1 MKASKIIILNML
13 LLWPLLAI
21 SQQFWL
27 LTNEFWGGSK
37 TGITLVDDSVLYVST
52 TTGVLKSTD
61 DGTHFEQVLS
71 AFAVHTV
78 FASSSGTVFA
88 GGTGKIY
95 FSENWGATWDSV
107 SLNSVYPV
115 KQIIE
120 NKYGILFAI
129 TGVENEGDGV
139 FCSEDNGKTW
149 EDRNNGLGILKG
161 CERIAVD
168 KNGRLYLAISDK
180 GSTGKGGLFISET
193 YGLLWEKV
201 TVKMDSFYAP
211 FKITSTTGLSI
222 SPDDRLY
229 LSFYGVAYN
238 YLVQLNISKSID
250 DITLNSSWRA
260 LHVDRTVTWWTDRP
274 LNNIHFSQNGDWYSS
289 YYQLAY
295 IGATYFSETGG
306 NFWNRVDYGLGISED
321 GWRHPQQF
329 VEKKSGRIF
338 MVQYLD
344 ERIYTTDKSLVTSA
358 KPPVHNSPPIQV
370 FPNPVKVGGKLT
382 VQVPESGDS
391 AHISIYDLTGK
402 ILASK
407 PISDSFNEI
416 KVPEKPGMY
425 IVAAQYQGAVKTE
438 KILVY

>member
-1 MKASKIIILNML
+1 MKASRIIILNML
-13 LLWPLLAI
+13 LLWPLLVV

-27 LTNEFWGGSK
+27 LTTEFWGGPK

-61 DGTHFEQVLS
+61 DGNHFEQVLS
-71 AFAVHTV
+71 ASSVHTV

-95 FSENWGATWDSV
+95 FSEDSGITWDSV
-107 SLNSVYPV
+107 AINSVYPV

-120 NKYGILFAI
+120 NKYETLFAI
-129 TGVENEGDGV
+129 TGVEDEGDGV
-139 FCSEDNGKTW
+139 FCSEDDGKTW
-149 EDRNNGLGILKG
+149 ESRNNGLGYLKG

-168 KNGRLYLAISDK
+168 KNGRLYLAISDM
-180 GSTGKGGLFISET
+180 GPTGNGGLFISET
-193 YGLLWEKV
+193 FGLLWEKISI
-201 TVKMDSFYAP
+201 KMDSFSAP
-211 FKITSTTGLSI
+211 VKIKQPTGLSV
-222 SPDDRLY
+222 SPNDSLY
-229 LSFYGVAYN
+229 LSFYGVAPN
-238 YLVQLNISKSID
+238 FMVQLNLCVSID
-250 DITLNSSWRA
+250 DIKAPNSWKA
-260 LHVDRTVTWWTDRP
+260 MHVQKNTSWWTDRP

-306 NFWNRVDYGLGISED
+306 NFWNRVDYGLGSSED

-329 VEKKSGRIF
+329 VEKSSGRIF
-338 MVQYLD
+338 MIQYLD

-370 FPNPVKVGGKLT
+370 FPNPVRAGGKLT
-382 VQVPESGDS
+382 VQVPESDVS
-391 AHISIYDLTGK
+391 AEISIYDLTGK
-402 ILASK
+402 ILVSR
-407 PISDSFNEI
+407 PNSESFNEI

-425 IVAAQYQGAVKTE
+425 IVAAKYQDAVQTE

>member
-1 MKASKIIILNML
+1 MKASRIIILNML
-13 LLWPLLAI
+13 LLWPLLVV

-27 LTNEFWGGSK
+27 LNTEFWGGPK

-61 DGTHFEQVLS
+61 DGNHFEQVLS
-71 AFAVHTV
+71 ASSVHTV

-95 FSENWGATWDSV
+95 FSEDVGATWDSV
-107 SLNSVYPV
+107 SLNSEYPV

-120 NKYGILFAI
+120 NKYETLFAI
-129 TGVENEGDGV
+129 TGVEDEGDGV
-139 FCSEDNGKTW
+139 FYSGNNGKTW
-149 EDRNNGLGILKG
+149 EPRNNGLGYLRG
-161 CERIAVD
+161 CEKIATD
-168 KNGRLYLAISDK
+168 KNGRLYLAISDM
-180 GSTGKGGLFISET
+180 GPTGNGGLFISET
-193 YGLLWEKV
+193 FGLLWEKISI
-201 TVKMDSFYAP
+201 KMDSFSAP
-211 FKITSTTGLSI
+211 VKIKQPTGLSV
-222 SPDDRLY
+222 SPNDSLY
-229 LSFYGVAYN
+229 LSFYGVAPN
-238 YLVQLNISKSID
+238 FMVQLNLCVSID
-250 DITLNSSWRA
+250 DIKAPNSWKA
-260 LHVDRTVTWWTDRP
+260 MHVQKNTSWWTDRP

-306 NFWNRVDYGLGISED
+306 NFWNRVDYGLGSSED

-329 VEKKSGRIF
+329 VEKSSGRIF
-338 MVQYLD
+338 MIQYLD

-370 FPNPVKVGGKLT
+370 FPNPVRAGGKLT
-382 VQVPESGDS
+382 VQVPESGVS
-391 AHISIYDLTGK
+391 ADISIYDLTGK
-402 ILASK
+402 ILISR
-407 PISDSFNEI
+407 PNSDSFNEI

-425 IVAAQYQGAVKTE
+425 IVAAKCQDAVQTE